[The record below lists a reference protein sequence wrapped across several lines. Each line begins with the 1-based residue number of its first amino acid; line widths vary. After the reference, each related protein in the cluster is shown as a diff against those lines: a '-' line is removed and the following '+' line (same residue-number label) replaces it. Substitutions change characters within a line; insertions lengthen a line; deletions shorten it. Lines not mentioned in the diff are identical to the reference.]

1 MESIFTSSLE
11 GQIRQTNWIK
21 KNLKTLGNNFMDEE
35 SDFILVV
42 PIDYVQEIIAEK
54 INKSSIVDYSRND
67 NSEKLHLMF
76 LKHEYMADDFTPM
89 GIQIKNYVSVNKEL
103 GMILIIF
110 MFDEHLRFY
119 KSDLIKSM
127 AINKS

>member
-1 MESIFTSSLE
+1 MKSIFNSSEE
-11 GQIRQTNWIK
+11 GKIRQTNWIK

-42 PIDYVQEIIAEK
+42 PIDYVREHIDKNQ
-54 INKSSIVDYSRND
+54 NKSSIADYSIND
-67 NSEKLHLMF
+67 NGEKLHSIF
-76 LKHEYMADDFTPM
+76 LKQECMAEDFTQM
-89 GIQIKNYVSVNKEL
+89 GIQIKKYVGANKGL
-103 GMILIIF
+103 GIILIIF

-119 KSDLIKSM
+119 KIDLIKSM